1 LGCIPALGGSI
12 TSKSDF
18 SHFSKYFHKKS
29 STFAFTKLIF
39 SKLFN
44 FAFFSPS
51 LLAEETSSTE
61 ITFLAQVFAKI
72 IQIVQVHQ
80 YKSKTF

>member
-1 LGCIPALGGSI
+1 
-12 TSKSDF
+12 
-18 SHFSKYFHKKS
+18 
-29 STFAFTKLIF
+29 
-39 SKLFN
+39 LFN
-44 FAFFSPS
+44 FAFFSQS